1 MDNPVNERI
10 KAIRQAL
17 KLSQRDFC
25 KGIYL
30 SQSLYAALELS
41 GRKVNNRHIA
51 LIVNKY
57 KVNKEWLL
65 TGKGE
70 MFIEPPPDVKLEDLT
85 NIFNELNGDYQDYL
99 LLQGKELLKIQ
110 EKGKTTP

>member
-1 MDNPVNERI
+1 MENSVNTRI

-25 KGIYL
+25 KGVYL
-30 SQSLYAALELS
+30 SQSLYAAIELDQ
-41 GRKVNNRHIA
+41 RKVNDRHIA

-57 KVNKEWLL
+57 KANKDWLL

-70 MFIEPPPDVKLEDLT
+70 MFLEPIFNVKLELLT
-85 NIFNELNGDYQDYL
+85 EIFNELNETLQDYL

-110 EKGKTTP
+110 RK